1 MLLEFYVEELS
12 AEAALINLVPRILDG
27 IDFEFDIHSY
37 NGKHALLKKLPDRL
51 RTYRHWPDVE
61 WCAIVLVDRDDSDC
75 NELKQQLENISEEA
89 GLKTLTKSKNQKQFQ
104 VMNRIAIEEL
114 EAWFFGD
121 NEAMRK
127 AYPRVPEHLN
137 KKAGFRDP
145 DAIKGGTWERL
156 EEVLKSYHPGGLE
169 KIRAA
174 EEISRHMQPE
184 CNTSR
189 SFQVF
194 RDSLMAIFE

>member
-1 MLLEFYVEELS
+1 MLLEFNVEELS
-12 AEAALINLVPRILDG
+12 AEAALINLIPQILDAFDF
-27 IDFEFDIHSY
+27 DFEIYPF

-51 RTYRHWPDVE
+51 RTYRHWPDEE
-61 WCAIVLVDRDDSDC
+61 WRVIVLVDRDDSDC
-75 NELKQQLENISEEA
+75 YELKQQLENISEAA
-89 GLKTLTKSKNQKQFQ
+89 GLKTLTNSKNKKQFQ

-127 AYPRVPEHLN
+127 AYPRVPASQN

-156 EEVLKSYHPGGLE
+156 EEVLKNYHPGGLE

-184 CNTSR
+184 RNTSR